1 MFDVSRFHYT
11 VSTVPGRLQLIGVLP
26 VYGDATSGA
35 LPLLPCLEAAHCSG
49 RRPGRSLACPAGIRF
64 SRSRPPRIT
73 ATREADVV
81 SWIVR
86 GLLIVSGTVTGW
98 FVSKDAPNF
107 SFIQG
112 MASLAACR
120 T

>member
-1 MFDVSRFHYT
+1 MRK
-11 VSTVPGRLQLIGVLP
+11 IK
-26 VYGDATSGA
+26 ATA
-35 LPLLPCLEAAHCSG
+35 PCWFKLRVQEKSPAPEAS
-49 RRPGRSLACPAGIRF
+49 
-64 SRSRPPRIT
+64 
-73 ATREADVV
+73 VV

-112 MASLAACR
+112 MASLVVIAVIVLVLAYWPAR
-120 T
+120 WTHLLDRRDRPD